1 MRLAAFD
8 FCGWLVRFKDYSLRW
23 FSAVFSLFLVSVGG
37 GEGFVDFD
45 GALVGVRALGAK
57 CMTHVL
63 PIMGNVLPE
72 SVIVS
77 FNILPCNAIIVY
89 LAPQRNRLC
98 AFFLLATISI
108 KRKHFINLQLY
119 SV

>member
-45 GALVGVRALGAK
+45 GALVGVRALG
-57 CMTHVL
+57 L
-63 PIMGNVLPE
+63 NV
-72 SVIVS
+72 
-77 FNILPCNAIIVY
+77 
-89 LAPQRNRLC
+89 
-98 AFFLLATISI
+98 
-108 KRKHFINLQLY
+108 
-119 SV
+119 

>member
-23 FSAVFSLFLVSVGG
+23 FSAVFPPFLVSVGG
-37 GEGFVDFD
+37 GEGLVDFD

-89 LAPQRNRLC
+89 LAPQRNGLC
-98 AFFLLATISI
+98 AFFLLGTIGI
-108 KRKHFINLQLY
+108 RRKHFIHLQLC